1 MLLLLLAPRN
11 LNLQVSWKF
20 LLASCSLT
28 HLPPTQGHGSDEL
41 ELESRAKPLMPKA
54 PPKAD
59 RPVRRRTDK
68 GKKNDPGAEA
78 KAKAKSKAKAKKTS
92 S

>member
-1 MLLLLLAPRN
+1 MEAM
-11 LNLQVSWKF
+11 S
-20 LLASCSLT
+20 
-28 HLPPTQGHGSDEL
+28 
-41 ELESRAKPLMPKA
+41 LESRAKPLMPKA

-68 GKKNDPGAEA
+68 GKKNDPDAEA